1 MPHIDNINK
10 QSILLLYHFFFP
22 DDVASASHIYQLAQ
36 ELTHRGWQVTV
47 LTTNRYC
54 REPRRR
60 IPQKEEN
67 VQGIHVIRLPRPA
80 WNQAYPLQRIMN
92 SAWVI
97 AGWLLKLVRM
107 QSFDVI
113 LVGSDPAFA
122 PLIIPG
128 ALFCKKATVFAHW
141 CFDLYPE
148 IAMADSGVQM
158 HTTIVALLQKLMGR
172 SYRAAHLIADLGSC
186 MRQRLAAYN
195 HGAQEATL
203 VPWALV
209 EPDALTPPNPELRKS
224 MFGDAAFGLLYSGTL
239 GRAHDYEMFLKL
251 ARLLR
256 HRSPHIRLCFAARG
270 NKVAELKRAM
280 TLEDTNIALV
290 DFVAE
295 SILEEH
301 LNAADMHMISLNKEW
316 NGLVVPSK
324 FFGSLAIGKPVIYAG
339 PADSS
344 IACLLREYEIGF
356 YIDEKSLEDVVTK
369 LDYLSTN
376 SSAMNLLQKNSFE
389 VYKSSFSKKTIV
401 DKWDRV
407 LRQLISDTN
416 SSK

>member
-1 MPHIDNINK
+1 MPHINDTNK
-10 QSILLLYHFFFP
+10 PSILLLYHFFFP
-22 DDVASASHIYQLAQ
+22 DDVASASHMYQLAQ
-36 ELTHRGWQVTV
+36 ELTQRGWQVTV

-54 REPRRR
+54 REPQRR

-67 VQGIHVIRLPRPA
+67 VQGIHIIRLPRPA
-80 WNQAYPLQRIMN
+80 WNQASPLQRMMN

-128 ALFCKKATVFAHW
+128 ALFCKKATILSHW

-148 IAMADSGVQM
+148 VAMADSGVQM
-158 HTTIVALLQKLMGR
+158 PTSIVALLQRLMGR

-186 MRQRLAAYN
+186 MRRRLAAYN

-224 MFGDAAFGLLYSGTL
+224 MFGDAVFGLLYSGTL
-239 GRAHDYEMFLKL
+239 GRAHDYEIFLKL

-270 NKVAELKRAM
+270 NKVAELKRAL
-280 TLEDTNIALV
+280 TPEDTNIALM

-295 SILEEH
+295 SMLEQH

-324 FFGSLAIGKPVIYAG
+324 FFGSLATGKPVIYAG

-344 IACLLREYEIGF
+344 IACLLREHEIGL
-356 YIDEKSLEDVVTK
+356 YIDEKSLEDVVAK

-376 SSAMNLLQKNSFE
+376 SSAINLLQKNSFE
-389 VYKSSFSKKTIV
+389 VYKSSFSKKIIV

-407 LRQLISDTN
+407 LRQLISDTH

>member
-1 MPHIDNINK
+1 MPPIDDTNK
-10 QSILLLYHFFFP
+10 PSILLLYHFFFP
-22 DDVASASHIYQLAQ
+22 DDVASASHMYQLAQ

-54 REPRRR
+54 REPQRR
-60 IPQKEEN
+60 IPHKEEN

-80 WNQAYPLQRIMN
+80 WNQAYPLQRMMN

-113 LVGSDPAFA
+113 LVGSDPVFA

-128 ALFCKKATVFAHW
+128 ALFCKKATIFAHW

-172 SYRAAHLIADLGSC
+172 SYRAAHLMADLGSC
-186 MRQRLAAYN
+186 MRRRLAAYN

-239 GRAHDYEMFLKL
+239 GRAHDYEIFLKL

-295 SILEEH
+295 SMLEEH

-339 PADSS
+339 PDDSS
-344 IACLLREYEIGF
+344 IACLLREHEIGF

>member
-1 MPHIDNINK
+1 MPHINDTNRP
-10 QSILLLYHFFFP
+10 SILLLYHFFFP
-22 DDVASASHIYQLAQ
+22 DDVAGASYMYQLAQ
-36 ELTHRGWQVTV
+36 ELTQRGWHVTV

-54 REPRRR
+54 HEPHRH
-60 IPQKEEN
+60 IPHKEEH
-67 VQGIHVIRLPRPA
+67 VQGIQVIRLPRPA
-80 WNQAYPLQRIMN
+80 WNQATPLQRMLN

-107 QSFDVI
+107 QSFDVL

-128 ALFCKKATVFAHW
+128 ALFCNKATIFAHW

-148 IAMADSGVQM
+148 VAMADSDVQM
-158 HTTIVALLQKLMGR
+158 HTTIVAWLQRLMGR

-186 MRQRLAAYN
+186 MRRRLAAYN
-195 HGAQEATL
+195 HGAQEVTL

-209 EPDALTPPNPELRKS
+209 EPEALTPPNPELRKR

-270 NKVAELKRAM
+270 NKVAELKKAL
-280 TLEDTNIALV
+280 TYEDTNIALV

-295 SILEEH
+295 SMLEEH
-301 LNAADMHMISLNKEW
+301 LNAADMHMISMNKEW
-316 NGLVVPSK
+316 SGLVVPSK
-324 FFGSLAIGKPVIYAG
+324 FFGSLATGKPVIYAG
-339 PADSS
+339 PADSA
-344 IACLLREYEIGF
+344 IACLLREHEIGF
-356 YIDEKSLEDVVTK
+356 YIDEKTLEDVVIK
-369 LDYLSTN
+369 LDLLSKN
-376 SSAMNLLQKNSFE
+376 SGVLNILQKNAFE
-389 VYKSSFSKKTIV
+389 VYKNSFSKKIMV

-407 LRQLISDTN
+407 LRQLIADAKRRT
-416 SSK
+416 

>member
-1 MPHIDNINK
+1 MPLIDDTHK
-10 QSILLLYHFFFP
+10 PSILLLYHFFFP
-22 DDVASASHIYQLAQ
+22 DDVASASHMYQLAQ
-36 ELTHRGWQVTV
+36 ELTQRGWRVTV

-54 REPRRR
+54 REPQRR
-60 IPQKEEN
+60 IPDKEEH

-80 WNQAYPLQRIMN
+80 WNQASPLQRMLN

-97 AGWLLKLVRM
+97 ASWLVKLVRM

-128 ALFCKKATVFAHW
+128 ALFCKKATILAHW

-148 IAMADSGVQM
+148 VAMADSGVQM
-158 HTTIVALLQKLMGR
+158 HTTIIALLQRLMGR

-186 MRQRLAAYN
+186 MRRRLASYN

-209 EPDALTPPNPELRKS
+209 EPEALTPPNLELRKS
-224 MFGDAAFGLLYSGTL
+224 MFGDATFGLLYSGTL

-270 NKVAELKRAM
+270 NKVAELKRAL
-280 TLEDTNIALV
+280 TYEDTNIALV

-295 SILEEH
+295 SMLEEH

-316 NGLVVPSK
+316 SGLVVPSK
-324 FFGSLAIGKPVIYAG
+324 FFGSLATGKPVIYAG

-344 IACLLREYEIGF
+344 IAGLLREHEIGF
-356 YIDEKSLEDVVTK
+356 YIDEKSLENVAAI

-376 SSAMNLLQKNSFE
+376 RSALNLLQKNAFE
-389 VYKSSFSKKTIV
+389 VYKSSFSKKIIV

-407 LRQLISDTN
+407 LRQLISDAH

>member
-1 MPHIDNINK
+1 M
-10 QSILLLYHFFFP
+10 
-22 DDVASASHIYQLAQ
+22 YQLAQ
-36 ELTHRGWQVTV
+36 ELTQRGWQVTV

-54 REPRRR
+54 REPQRR

-67 VQGIHVIRLPRPA
+67 VQGIHIIRLPRPA
-80 WNQAYPLQRIMN
+80 WNQASPLQRMMN

-97 AGWLLKLVRM
+97 TGWLLKLVRM

-128 ALFCKKATVFAHW
+128 ALFCKKATILSHW

-148 IAMADSGVQM
+148 VAMADSGVQM
-158 HTTIVALLQKLMGR
+158 PTSIVALLQRLMGR

-186 MRQRLAAYN
+186 MRRRLAAYN

-239 GRAHDYEMFLKL
+239 GRAHDYEIFLKL

-270 NKVAELKRAM
+270 NKVAELKRAL
-280 TLEDTNIALV
+280 TPEDTNIALM

-295 SILEEH
+295 SMLEQH

-324 FFGSLAIGKPVIYAG
+324 FFGSLATGKPVIYAG

-344 IACLLREYEIGF
+344 IACLLREHEIGL
-356 YIDEKSLEDVVTK
+356 YIDEKSLEDVVAK

-376 SSAMNLLQKNSFE
+376 SSAINLLQKNSFE
-389 VYKSSFSKKTIV
+389 VYKSSFSKKIIV

-407 LRQLISDTN
+407 LRQLISDTH

>member
-1 MPHIDNINK
+1 MPHLEDRDK
-10 QSILLLYHFFFP
+10 PSILLLYHFFFP
-22 DDVASASHIYQLAQ
+22 DDVAGASYMYQLAQ
-36 ELTHRGWQVTV
+36 ELTHRGWHVTV

-54 REPRRR
+54 HEPHCY
-60 IPQKEEN
+60 IPHKEEHI
-67 VQGIHVIRLPRPA
+67 QGIHVIRLPRPA

-128 ALFCKKATVFAHW
+128 ALFCQKATIFAHW

-148 IAMADSGVQM
+148 VAMADSDVQIN
-158 HTTIVALLQKLMGR
+158 TTIVAWLQRLMGR

-186 MRQRLAAYN
+186 MRRRLAAYN

-209 EPDALTPPNPELRKS
+209 EPDALTPPTPELRKR
-224 MFGDAAFGLLYSGTL
+224 MFGDAVFGLLYSGTL

-256 HRSPHIRLCFAARG
+256 HRAPHIRLCFAARG
-270 NKVAELKRAM
+270 NKVAELKRAINP
-280 TLEDTNIALV
+280 EDTNIAFV

-295 SILEEH
+295 SMLEEH
-301 LNAADMHMISLNKEW
+301 LNAADMHMISLNKGW

-339 PADSS
+339 PADST
-344 IACLLREYEIGF
+344 IACLLREHEIGF
-356 YIDEKSLEDVVTK
+356 HIEEKSLEDVVIK
-369 LDYLSTN
+369 LDLLSKN
-376 SSAMNLLQKNSFE
+376 SSVMNILQKNAFE
-389 VYKSSFSKKTIV
+389 VYKNYFSKKTMV

-407 LRQLISDTN
+407 LRQLLSDAN
-416 SSK
+416 KSQ

>member
-1 MPHIDNINK
+1 MPHLDARDK
-10 QSILLLYHFFFP
+10 PSILLLYHFFFP
-22 DDVASASHIYQLAQ
+22 DDVAGASYMYQLAQ

-54 REPRRR
+54 HEPQRH
-60 IPQKEEN
+60 IPRKEEN
-67 VQGIHVIRLPRPA
+67 VQGIHVIRIPRPA
-80 WNQAYPLQRIMN
+80 WNQAYPLQRMMN

-97 AGWLLKLVRM
+97 TGWLLKLVRM

-128 ALFCKKATVFAHW
+128 ALFCKKATIFAHW

-148 IAMADSGVQM
+148 VAMADSDVQKN
-158 HTTIVALLQKLMGR
+158 TTIIAWLQRLMGR
-172 SYRAAHLIADLGSC
+172 SYRASHLIADLGSC
-186 MRQRLAAYN
+186 MRRRLAAYN

-209 EPDALTPPNPELRKS
+209 EPDALTPPDPELRKS
-224 MFGDAAFGLLYSGTL
+224 MFGNAAFGLLYSGTL

-256 HRSPHIRLCFAARG
+256 HRAPHIRLCFAARG
-270 NKVAELKRAM
+270 NKVAELKRAI
-280 TLEDTNIALV
+280 TPEDTNIAFV

-295 SILEEH
+295 SRLEEH
-301 LNAADMHMISLNKEW
+301 LNAADLHMISLNKGW

-324 FFGSLAIGKPVIYAG
+324 FFGSLATGKPVIYAG
-339 PADSS
+339 PEDSA
-344 IACLLREYEIGF
+344 IACLLRDHEIGF
-356 YIDEKSLEDVVTK
+356 YIDEKSLEDVVIK
-369 LDYLSTN
+369 LDLLSKNN
-376 SSAMNLLQKNSFE
+376 SVMNILQKNAFE
-389 VYKSSFSKKTIV
+389 VYKNSFSKKITV

-407 LRQLISDTN
+407 LRQLIADA
-416 SSK
+416 KRRK

>member
-1 MPHIDNINK
+1 MPPIDDTNK
-10 QSILLLYHFFFP
+10 PSILLLYHFFFP
-22 DDVASASHIYQLAQ
+22 DDVASASHMYQLAQ

-54 REPRRR
+54 REPQRR
-60 IPQKEEN
+60 ILHKEEN

-80 WNQAYPLQRIMN
+80 WNQAYPLQRMMN

-113 LVGSDPAFA
+113 LVGSDPVFA

-128 ALFCKKATVFAHW
+128 ALFCKKATIFAHW

-186 MRQRLAAYN
+186 MRRRLAAYN

-239 GRAHDYEMFLKL
+239 GRAHDYEIFLKL

-295 SILEEH
+295 SMLEEH

-339 PADSS
+339 PDDSS
-344 IACLLREYEIGF
+344 IACLLREHEIGF

-369 LDYLSTN
+369 LDYLSIN

>member
-1 MPHIDNINK
+1 M
-10 QSILLLYHFFFP
+10 
-22 DDVASASHIYQLAQ
+22 YQFAQ

-47 LTTNRYC
+47 LTTDRYC
-54 REPRRR
+54 REPQRR
-60 IPQKEEN
+60 IPHKEEN

-80 WNQAYPLQRIMN
+80 WNQAYPLQRMLN

-97 AGWLLKLVRM
+97 AGWLLRLMRM

-113 LVGSDPAFA
+113 LVGSDPVFA

-128 ALFCKKATVFAHW
+128 ARFCNKATIFAHW

-148 IAMADSGVQM
+148 IAMADSDVQM
-158 HTTIVALLQKLMGR
+158 NTTIVTLLQRLMGR
-172 SYRAAHLIADLGSC
+172 SYRVSHLIADLGSC
-186 MRQRLAAYN
+186 MRRRLAAYN

-209 EPDALTPPNPELRKS
+209 EPEALTPPNPELRKS

-256 HRSPHIRLCFAARG
+256 HRVPHIHLCFAARG
-270 NKVAELKRAM
+270 NKVAALKSAI
-280 TLEDTNIALV
+280 TLEDTNISFV

-295 SILEEH
+295 SLLEEH
-301 LNAADMHMISLNKEW
+301 LNAADMHMISLNKGW

-324 FFGSLAIGKPVIYAG
+324 FFGSLATGKPVIYAG
-339 PADSS
+339 PEDSA
-344 IACLLREYEIGF
+344 IACLLKEHEIGF
-356 YIDEKSLEDVVTK
+356 YIDEKSLEDVVIK
-369 LDYLSTN
+369 LDLLSKNN
-376 SSAMNLLQKNSFE
+376 SVMNILQKNTFE
-389 VYKSSFSKKTIV
+389 IYKHSFSKKIVV

-407 LRQLISDTN
+407 LRQLIADAKRST
-416 SSK
+416 

>member
-1 MPHIDNINK
+1 M
-10 QSILLLYHFFFP
+10 
-22 DDVASASHIYQLAQ
+22 YQLAQ
-36 ELTHRGWQVTV
+36 ELTQRGWQVTV

-54 REPRRR
+54 REPQRR

-67 VQGIHVIRLPRPA
+67 VQGIHIIRLPRPA
-80 WNQAYPLQRIMN
+80 WNQASPLQRMMN

-128 ALFCKKATVFAHW
+128 ALFCKKATILSHW

-148 IAMADSGVQM
+148 VAMADRGVQM
-158 HTTIVALLQKLMGR
+158 PTSIVALLQRLMGR

-186 MRQRLAAYN
+186 MRRRLAAYN

-239 GRAHDYEMFLKL
+239 GRAHDYEIFLKL

-270 NKVAELKRAM
+270 NKVAELKRAL
-280 TLEDTNIALV
+280 TPEDTNIALM

-295 SILEEH
+295 SMLEQH

-324 FFGSLAIGKPVIYAG
+324 FFGSLATGKPVIYAG

-344 IACLLREYEIGF
+344 IACLLKEHEIGF
-356 YIDEKSLEDVVTK
+356 YIDEKSLENVAAR
-369 LDYLSTN
+369 LNYLSTN
-376 SSAMNLLQKNSFE
+376 RSALNLLQKNSFE
-389 VYKSSFSKKTIV
+389 VYKSSFSKKIIV

-407 LRQLISDTN
+407 LRQLISDTH

>member
-1 MPHIDNINK
+1 MPHIDNTNK
-10 QSILLLYHFFFP
+10 PSILLLYHFFFP
-22 DDVASASHIYQLAQ
+22 DDVASASHMYQLAQ
-36 ELTHRGWQVTV
+36 ELTQRGWQVTV

-54 REPRRR
+54 REPQRR

-67 VQGIHVIRLPRPA
+67 VQGIHIIRLPRPA
-80 WNQAYPLQRIMN
+80 WNQASPLQRMMN

-97 AGWLLKLVRM
+97 TGWLLKLVRM

-128 ALFCKKATVFAHW
+128 ALFCKKATILSHW

-148 IAMADSGVQM
+148 VAMADSGVQM
-158 HTTIVALLQKLMGR
+158 PTSIVALLQRLMGR

-186 MRQRLAAYN
+186 MRRRLAAYN

-239 GRAHDYEMFLKL
+239 GRAHDYEIFLKL

-270 NKVAELKRAM
+270 NKVAELKRAL
-280 TLEDTNIALV
+280 TPEDTNIALM

-295 SILEEH
+295 SMLEQH

-324 FFGSLAIGKPVIYAG
+324 FFGSLATGKPVIYAG

-344 IACLLREYEIGF
+344 IACLLREHEIGL
-356 YIDEKSLEDVVTK
+356 YIDEKSLEDVVAK

-376 SSAMNLLQKNSFE
+376 SSAINLLQKNSFE
-389 VYKSSFSKKTIV
+389 VYKSSFSKKIIV

-407 LRQLISDTN
+407 LRQLISDTH